1 MQLAVLV
8 IYLAALITPWL
19 FVQHQHRTAY
29 IMALVPAAL
38 TIWFA
43 THIPMI
49 AGGEVFIQEYQW
61 IPGLDISLTMVL
73 DGLSLMF
80 ALLIC
85 GIGTLIVLYAGA
97 YLKGNPAQNRFLVIL
112 LAFMGSMLGLV
123 LADNLITLFVFW
135 ELTSITSYMLIGF
148 NHQSAEA
155 RKAALQGLIVTVA
168 GGLALLCGLV
178 MLASMAGSYSIQE
191 ILNTPETLTEHPL
204 FVGMLIC
211 LLLGAFTK
219 SAQFPFHFWLP
230 NAMAAPTPV
239 SAYLHSATM
248 VKAGIYLLARLQP
261 ELGESGLWTVLLS
274 SFGAMTM
281 LTGAF
286 MAVRST
292 DLKKLLA
299 YSTIMALGTLTLLIG
314 IGTETAMIAFAAY
327 LLAHSLYKG
336 ALFMLAGIV
345 DHEAGSRDVTLLGG
359 LRKNLPLTAIL
370 VAVAALSLAGIPPL
384 FGFVAKEL
392 LLEAMLDGAFHSFIF
407 VFVMVASIFVVTVAS
422 VIALRPFFGAFK
434 APKAEK
440 DIHEPPKAM
449 LAGPIVL
456 VLLSLVAGV
465 IPGTVGNW
473 VTLPA
478 SNAVAGNVVD
488 GYLALW
494 HGLNLPL
501 LLSGISITLGLLL
514 FKYWDTFRNRLKVLD
529 PIIARGPERGYF
541 WFMDAIV
548 WVAEWQTHILQNGS
562 MRNYLRTIVLVF
574 VGLTGYTLISRYQLH
589 WNWDVDLYFHEF
601 ITVGILVA
609 AAIAACVTRSRL
621 GSVAAM
627 GAVGF
632 SVALIFILFSAPDLG
647 ITQILV
653 ETLTVILLVLVLF
666 RLPGFSNVSTT
677 RERIRDAVVALLVGV
692 LIMFLIMITID
703 VQLFEPISGYMIEN
717 SYTLAHG
724 RNIVNVIL
732 VDYRALDTL
741 GEIFVLALAAMGV
754 YAMIKF
760 NPATSPGANHYAGTL
775 ILEEKK
781 LAEKDIIHSL
791 EEIHQKMLEDQN
803 IISVGAMNNR
813 NSDEDGDEEQ
823 ETLASSYDE
832 DRDHDDSQAAKRLED
847 DERGKKDAAQS
858 DEEGKKS

>member
-8 IYLAALITPWL
+8 IYLAALFTPWL
-19 FVQHQHRTAY
+19 FVRHQHRTAY
-29 IMALVPAAL
+29 LMAIVPAAL
-38 TIWFA
+38 TVWFA
-43 THIPMI
+43 MHIPEVA
-49 AGGEVFIQEYQW
+49 AGATLVQEFQW
-61 IPGLDISLTMVL
+61 VPGLDISFTMVL

-85 GIGTLIVLYAGA
+85 GIGTFVVLYAGA
-97 YLKGNPAQNRFLVIL
+97 YLKGNAAQNRFLVVL

-135 ELTSITSYMLIGF
+135 ELTSITSYLLIGF

-168 GGLALLCGLV
+168 GGLALLAGFA
-178 MLASMAGSYSIQE
+178 MLGMMAGSFSIQE
-191 ILNTPETLTEHPL
+191 ILSSSSAVNQHHLYSA
-204 FVGMLIC
+204 MLIC
-211 LLLGAFTK
+211 VLLGAFTK

-261 ELGESGLWTVLLS
+261 ELGGTQLWIVVLTT
-274 SFGAMTM
+274 FGAVTM

-286 MAVRST
+286 MAIRST

-299 YSTIMALGTLTLLIG
+299 YSTVMALGTLTLLLG
-314 IGTETAMIAFAAY
+314 IGTELAMLAFAAY

-345 DHEAGSRDVTLLGG
+345 DHEAGSRDVTELGG
-359 LRKNLPLTAIL
+359 LRKNLPLTALL
-370 VAVAALSLAGIPPL
+370 VGVAALSLAGIPPL

-392 LLEAMLDGAFHSFIF
+392 LLESMLDGAFHSFIY
-407 VFVMVASIFVVTVAS
+407 VLVMVASIFVVTVAS

-434 APKAEK
+434 APKEREK
-440 DIHEPPKAM
+440 IHEPPLAM
-449 LAGPIVL
+449 LVGPVIL
-456 VLLSLVAGV
+456 VILSLFAGLMPALAGGW
-465 IPGTVGNW
+465 ITQ
-473 VTLPA
+473 PA
-478 SNAVAGNVVD
+478 SNAVAGFTVE

-501 LLSGISITLGLLL
+501 LLSAISIAVGLVL
-514 FKYWDTFRNRLKVLD
+514 FKYWDAVRSKMKVLD
-529 PIIARGPERGYF
+529 PIVARGPERGYF

-548 WVAEWQTHILQNGS
+548 WVAEWQTRKLQNGS
-562 MRNYLRTIVLVF
+562 MRSYMRTIVLVF
-574 VGLTGYTLISRYQLH
+574 VGLTGYTLITRYQLH
-589 WNWDVDLYFHEF
+589 WNWDVSLYFHEF
-601 ITVGILVA
+601 IAVGILVA
-609 AAIAACVTRSRL
+609 AAGAACLTHSRL

-647 ITQILV
+647 ITQILI

-666 RLPGFSNVSTT
+666 RLPSFSNISTT
-677 RERIRDAVVALLVGV
+677 RERIRDAAVALLAGV
-692 LIMFLIMITID
+692 LITFLIMITID

-717 SYTLAHG
+717 SYPLAHG

-760 NPATSPGANHYAGTL
+760 NPETSPGANHYAGTL
-775 ILEEKK
+775 ILPKK
-781 LAEKDIIHSL
+781 ELNEKDIVHSL
-791 EEIHQKMLEDQN
+791 EEIHQKMLQEQN
-803 IISVGAMNNR
+803 IITVSSDNADEE
-813 NSDEDGDEEQ
+813 DEDPYSNHRDEQNGDDQ
-823 ETLASSYDE
+823 ETDTREPRS
-832 DRDHDDSQAAKRLED
+832 
-847 DERGKKDAAQS
+847 
-858 DEEGKKS
+858 